1 MLQPCGFTGRF
12 AGRTRLSRTRGVRVE
27 VVTELDSVDAPIS
40 IGRRLRRPA
49 RPPSPTG
56 WRSCTCGS
64 TVPSVATRWA
74 DIDRRSSELAAALAD
89 RGLGFG
95 DRLGIGLRNSPQ
107 FVFSVFA
114 AWKLGAVPVPMRW
127 DLPEW
132 ELTRLQEAIAGTVH
146 LGEDD
151 VAWIDATVGRDV
163 PDLPDVISPQSNG
176 ICSSGSTGLPKVI
189 VSNRPGVYDTV
200 MTTPFAES
208 WGLKIPRPQTVI
220 VLGPMYHVNGFHGLY
235 SLLGGDRLV
244 VMEKFDAARVVDVIE
259 RYRVSTFNCTP
270 TMLKRMAD
278 LPGIEQ
284 RDLSSIEWFSQGA
297 APMPPYLV
305 RRWAELIGPQ
315 KVIMAYGMSEGL
327 GITAIRADE
336 WMDRQGSVGR
346 PVRDTEVRVLD
357 PDGTGPSTGRDRRD
371 LPAFRRLRRVDLPR
385 RRVAD
390 TDDGGRLLL
399 GGRRRVPRRR
409 RLPIPRR
416 PAGGPDHHRR
426 GQRVPRRGRDRPDGA
441 SEGRR
446 RRRDRPAG
454 RRVGSSGARDH
465 PARRPADPPTF
476 EDIRAYA
483 KARLHPYK
491 VPKTIEVLRDPPQRC
506 HQGQPRRPGRCR
518 RGG

>member
-1 MLQPCGFTGRF
+1 VEPVSISRRVRELAAEEPEAPVFRYIAEDGDEPGFTWP
-12 AGRTRLSRTRGVRVE
+12 E
-27 VVTELDSVDAPIS
+27 
-40 IGRRLRRPA
+40 
-49 RPPSPTG
+49 
-56 WRSCTCGS
+56 
-64 TVPSVATRWA
+64 
-74 DIDRRSSELAAALAD
+74 IDRRSSQLAAALAE

-95 DRLGIGLRNSPQ
+95 DRLGIGLRNSPH
-107 FVFSVFA
+107 FVFSAFA

-132 ELTRLQEAIAGTVH
+132 ELGRLQEAIAGRVH
-146 LGEDD
+146 LAEADTD
-151 VAWIDATVGRDV
+151 WIDAAVRRDV

-189 VSNRPGVYDTV
+189 VSSRPGVFDTI

-208 WGLKIPRPQTVI
+208 WGQSIPRPQTVI

-284 RDLSSIEWFSQGA
+284 RDLSSIVWFSQGA

-305 RRWAELIGPQ
+305 HRWAELIGPE
-315 KVIMAYGMSEGL
+315 KVIMAYGMSEQL

-346 PVRDTEVRVLD
+346 PVRDTEVRILGPDGKDLPPGEIGEIFLRSGAYGGSTYMGGGSQLQMTEDGFGSVGDVGYLD
-357 PDGTGPSTGRDRRD
+357 PDGFLYLVD
-371 LPAFRRLRRVDLPR
+371 RRVDMIITGGANVFPAEIETALMEHPK
-385 RRVAD
+385 VAD
-390 TDDGGRLLL
+390 VVVIGLKD
-399 GGRRRVPRRR
+399 
-409 RLPIPRR
+409 
-416 PAGGPDHHRR
+416 
-426 GQRVPRRGRDRPDGA
+426 
-441 SEGRR
+441 EEW
-446 RRRDRPAG
+446 G
-454 RRVGSSGARDH
+454 RRVHAIIQ
-465 PARRPADPPTF
+465 PADASSPPTF
-476 EDIRAYA
+476 DEIRAYA

-491 VPKTIEVLRDPPQRC
+491 VPKTIEIIDAV
-506 HQGQPRRPGRCR
+506 PRSAATKVNRGALVEA

>member
-1 MLQPCGFTGRF
+1 VEQVSIPRRVRELATEQPDGQVFWYIGEDGSEPGFT
-12 AGRTRLSRTRGVRVE
+12 
-27 VVTELDSVDAPIS
+27 
-40 IGRRLRRPA
+40 
-49 RPPSPTG
+49 
-56 WRSCTCGS
+56 WRE
-64 TVPSVATRWA
+64 
-74 DIDRRSSELAAALAD
+74 IDRRSSEVAAALAE

-95 DRLGIGLRNSPQ
+95 DRLGIGLRNSPH

-132 ELTRLQEAIAGTVH
+132 ELSRLKEAIAGKVH
-146 LGEDD
+146 LAEED
-151 VAWIDATVGRDV
+151 AGWIDATAGRDV

-189 VSNRPGVYDTV
+189 VSNRPGVFDTI

-208 WGLKIPRPQTVI
+208 WGQKIPRPQTVI

-235 SLLGGDRLV
+235 TLLGGDRLV
-244 VMEKFDAARVVDVIE
+244 VMEKFDAERVVDVIE

-284 RDLSSIEWFSQGA
+284 RDLSSMEWFSQGA
-297 APMPPYLV
+297 APMPTYLV
-305 RRWAELIGPQ
+305 HRWAELIGPQ

-346 PVRDTEVRVLD
+346 PVRDTQVRVLD
-357 PDGTGPSTGRDRRD
+357 SDDRD
-371 LPAFRRLRRVDLPR
+371 LPPGEIGDIFLRSAAYGGSTYLGDGSQMRTTDDGFCSVGDVGYLDADGFLYLVDRRVDLIITGGANVFPAEVETALMEHAK
-385 RRVAD
+385 VAD
-390 TDDGGRLLL
+390 VVVIGVKD
-399 GGRRRVPRRR
+399 
-409 RLPIPRR
+409 
-416 PAGGPDHHRR
+416 
-426 GQRVPRRGRDRPDGA
+426 
-441 SEGRR
+441 EEW
-446 RRRDRPAG
+446 G
-454 RRVGSSGARDH
+454 RRVHAIIQ
-465 PARRPADPPTF
+465 PADPSDPPTF
-476 EDIRAYA
+476 DEIRAYA

-491 VPKTIEVLRDPPQRC
+491 VPKTIEIVDAI
-506 HQGQPRRPGRCR
+506 PRSAATKVNRGALVEE